1 MKFRYLLPAPFL
13 ALLLLGGPASPASAQ
28 TLPPFSLTTSAH
40 VDLYASLGQQ
50 VTAEWFV
57 EDSGADPLA
66 ITMSLAELT
75 ALAQQ
80 SPAIGWVEPIS
91 PSQFTLSS
99 EQPVEVLVVVDVPSG
114 TAPGNY
120 AVNVEALASVPGC
133 SGVCVSGA
141 VAGTLEVHVSGS

>member
-1 MKFRYLLPAPFL
+1 MPRSFCPA
-13 ALLLLGGPASPASAQ
+13 
-28 TLPPFSLTTSAH
+28 
-40 VDLYASLGQQ
+40 
-50 VTAEWFV
+50 
-57 EDSGADPLA
+57 
-66 ITMSLAELT
+66 AELT

-80 SPAIGWVEPIS
+80 SPAIGWVEPLS

-99 EQPVEVLVVVDVPSG
+99 GQYEDVPVVVDVPSG